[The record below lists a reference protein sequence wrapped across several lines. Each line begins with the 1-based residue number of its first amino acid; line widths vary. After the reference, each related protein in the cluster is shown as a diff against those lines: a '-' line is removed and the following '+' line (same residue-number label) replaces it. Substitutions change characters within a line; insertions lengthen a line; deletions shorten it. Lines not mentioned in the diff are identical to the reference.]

1 MPSGFFSIQIEK
13 TQITQFVELLL
24 FDGAL
29 NLSRTNSYEFCRLKK
44 GTGYII
50 IYNTGKIVS
59 TNVSTRLFIFKHLD
73 NLLPSTPQLIIGSDE
88 SGKGEALG
96 PLVVTAA
103 AVPSSLRAKLISF
116 GVMDS
121 KSLSLPRIGL
131 IYDKLIQLI
140 NYETIE
146 ITPPIFNNKFKYYK
160 QIGKGLNHILAESHI
175 EVIQKLLDKTK
186 SKQQIKVVIDQFD
199 KDKTNKELTKIHCNN
214 VIFEQTVR
222 GENELAV
229 ASASIIAKHIREI
242 WLDNKSRE
250 LGIDLRSFYTQPNFE
265 KIDIEKYFKVDYIK

>member
-24 FDGAL
+24 SDGAL
-29 NLSRTNSYEFCRLKK
+29 NLPRTNSYEFCRLKK

>member
-1 MPSGFFSIQIEK
+1 M
-13 TQITQFVELLL
+13 LL

>member
-59 TNVSTRLFIFKHLD
+59 TNVSTRLFIFNPLD

>member
-59 TNVSTRLFIFKHLD
+59 TNVSTRLFIFKHLN

-265 KIDIEKYFKVDYIK
+265 KIDIEKYLKVDYIK

>member
-29 NLSRTNSYEFCRLKK
+29 NLSKTNSYEFCRLKK

>member
-1 MPSGFFSIQIEK
+1 
-13 TQITQFVELLL
+13 
-24 FDGAL
+24 
-29 NLSRTNSYEFCRLKK
+29 
-44 GTGYII
+44 
-50 IYNTGKIVS
+50 
-59 TNVSTRLFIFKHLD
+59 
-73 NLLPSTPQLIIGSDE
+73 
-88 SGKGEALG
+88 
-96 PLVVTAA
+96 
-103 AVPSSLRAKLISF
+103 
-116 GVMDS
+116 MDS

>member
-44 GTGYII
+44 DTGYII

-59 TNVSTRLFIFKHLD
+59 TNVSTRLFIFKHLN